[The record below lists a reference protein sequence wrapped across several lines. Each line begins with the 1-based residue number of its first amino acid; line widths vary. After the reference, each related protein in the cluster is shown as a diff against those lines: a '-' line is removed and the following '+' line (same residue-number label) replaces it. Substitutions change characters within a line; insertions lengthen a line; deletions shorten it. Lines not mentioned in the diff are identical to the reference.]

1 MIAVR
6 LRAMARAIV
15 ADAAERAAALDA
27 AADEVE
33 RGEDA
38 LVSIEAG
45 AASLGITPRQLRDDL
60 RRRGVPVE
68 KVGGTCFVRRASL
81 TRTAVPT
88 ARATA
93 ANDSREV
100 EPDERAEARAA
111 VARAAARAAK

>member
-27 AADEVE
+27 AADEIE
-33 RGEDA
+33 RGDDG

-45 AASLGITPRQLRDDL
+45 AASLGISARQLRDDL
-60 RRRGVPVE
+60 RRRGVAVE

-88 ARATA
+88 ARATP
-93 ANDSREV
+93 ANDSAPEKHG
-100 EPDERAEARAA
+100 DARAA
-111 VARAAARAAK
+111 VERAARRAAR